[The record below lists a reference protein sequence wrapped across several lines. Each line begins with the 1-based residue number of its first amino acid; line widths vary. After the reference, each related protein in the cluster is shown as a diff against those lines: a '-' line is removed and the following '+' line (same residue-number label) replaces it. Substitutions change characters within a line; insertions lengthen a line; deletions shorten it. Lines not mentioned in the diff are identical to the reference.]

1 MLQACLESRRNFTTM
16 FYSADIIPGAEAL
29 DTQKILAALLGF
41 NLNQEYSEMCC
52 FVWVRMSL
60 TIVRSN
66 GVLLPLTSVQRSAH
80 PAAT

>member
-1 MLQACLESRRNFTTM
+1 ML
-16 FYSADIIPGAEAL
+16 YSADIIPGAEAL

-41 NLNQEYSEMCC
+41 NLKQEYSEMCG

-66 GVLLPLTSVQRSAH
+66 GVLLPLASGQRSAH
-80 PAAT
+80 SAAT